1 LAAVKDALSHWRQHQ
16 TNNSEEFWQQALT
29 DRTYVLSQIFA
40 YPVVVIQSKAYVG
53 GKQVSNKGGNVVD
66 FLASVESTEAVVL
79 IEIKTPQ
86 TRLLGGE
93 YREGV
98 FPFSGDLSGAVAQV
112 LRYRQSLMQNF
123 HNIMAQHSKPHIMGE
138 PRCIVLA
145 GNADKELTS
154 AVLRENFELQRE
166 RLQGITIITYDEL
179 FRRLGRVVA
188 LLEGVDA

>member
-1 LAAVKDALSHWRQHQ
+1 M
-16 TNNSEEFWQQALT
+16 
-29 DRTYVLSQIFA
+29 LSQIFA